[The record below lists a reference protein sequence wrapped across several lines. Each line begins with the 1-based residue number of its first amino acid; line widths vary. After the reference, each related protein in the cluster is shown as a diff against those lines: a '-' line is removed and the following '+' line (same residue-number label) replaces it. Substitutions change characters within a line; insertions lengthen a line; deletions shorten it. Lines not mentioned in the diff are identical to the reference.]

1 MAKDF
6 LKRHDDKERK
16 KIEHPIIR
24 IISMLIAMQL
34 SEEWG
39 QPIMSYHISKTCE
52 NLPM

>member
-6 LKRHDDKERK
+6 LKDMTDKERK

-39 QPIMSYHISKTCE
+39 HHMLSY
-52 NLPM
+52 